1 MRGIAGLA
9 LLALLVAAAGGA
21 SGAEL
26 RRVEAVGAVPA
37 GADAPSGI
45 PIRRA
50 ALEAALAQAVLRV
63 ASDLGGVSEQD
74 PALQQI
80 LGNDP
85 LGYVSRYRMLEDR
98 GERRALLVD
107 DPDVTMEYVVLV
119 EAQVDEGRIRSR
131 LTDAGILSPRERA
144 DTASVL
150 VVLEDL
156 HSYWALAAIR
166 EQLEADSRVRSV
178 VPQEFEVGRVA
189 LAVETSRD
197 PRDLLRQLS
206 ASPPAGVEVRLLE
219 AGRSGLRLRVVEL
232 EPPADGRGPGR
243 SSRLPANAD
252 PKPALN

>member
-1 MRGIAGLA
+1 MRGITGLA
-9 LLALLVAAAGGA
+9 LLAWLVASAGGA
-21 SGAEL
+21 SAAEL

-37 GADAPSGI
+37 GADAPPGV

-50 ALEAALAQAVLRV
+50 ALEAALAQAVMRV
-63 ASDLGGVSEQD
+63 ASDLGGLPEQD
-74 PALQQI
+74 PALEEI
-80 LGNDP
+80 LGKDP

-119 EAQVDEGRIRSR
+119 EAFVDEGRLRSR
-131 LTDAGILSPRERA
+131 LTEAGLLSPRQRHPTE
-144 DTASVL
+144 TLL
-150 VVLEDL
+150 VVLEDV

-166 EQLEADSRVRSV
+166 ERLEADSRVYSV

-206 ASPPAGVEVRLLE
+206 ATPPPGVEVRLLE
-219 AGRSGLRLRVVEL
+219 AGRRGLRLRVVEREL
-232 EPPADGRGPGR
+232 PPDGRGPGR
-243 SSRLPANAD
+243 TGRLPANAA
-252 PKPALN
+252 PHPALD